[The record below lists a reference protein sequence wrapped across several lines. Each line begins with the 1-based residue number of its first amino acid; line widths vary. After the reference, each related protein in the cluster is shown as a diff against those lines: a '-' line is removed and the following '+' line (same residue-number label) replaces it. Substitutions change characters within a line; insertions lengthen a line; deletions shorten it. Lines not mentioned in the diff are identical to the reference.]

1 MGKFAGFLKR
11 VKNFMFETIPSKAL
25 STGIKVLNKMND
37 AYKKYKPLIDAGLH
51 AGFEILGGPIGG
63 TLGGVVADLGLDK
76 ISKSIDTLNT
86 VYNTPSNQFLPTQSG
101 DKLNLNDIV
110 NRNNNNTS
118 TPLTGAQRD
127 NVLNAI
133 ISMKK

>member
-1 MGKFAGFLKR
+1 
-11 VKNFMFETIPSKAL
+11 
-25 STGIKVLNKMND
+25 MNN
-37 AYKKYKPLIDAGLH
+37 AYKKYKPLIDAGIH

-76 ISKSIDTLNT
+76 LSKSIDTLNT
-86 VYNTPSNQFLPTQSG
+86 IYNTPGNQFLTTQSS
-101 DKLNLNDIV
+101 DKLNMNDIV
-110 NRNNNNTS
+110 NRNNNNNNNTS